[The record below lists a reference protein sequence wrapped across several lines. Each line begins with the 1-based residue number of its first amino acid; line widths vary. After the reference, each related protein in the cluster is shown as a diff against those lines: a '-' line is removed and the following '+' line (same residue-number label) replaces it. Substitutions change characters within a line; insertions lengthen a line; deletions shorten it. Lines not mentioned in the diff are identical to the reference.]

1 MLTYTESM
9 HAEYDIPTIESNPS
23 VSKEQRA
30 EWKRNADDRKRT
42 RKQARRDKRDM
53 LKAFEW

>member
-9 HAEYDIPTIESNPS
+9 HAEYDIPAIEGKPS
-23 VSKEQRA
+23 VSKAQRA

-42 RKQARRDKRDM
+42 RKQARRNKQTM